1 MTSKEEV
8 AAVAQLLAQQL
19 MELATTEESLD
30 QFNRLML
37 SAQDTLIMHDRL
49 TADPNRGPDDVPD
62 ILAPLFE
69 IRYIGPE
76 VASAQVEPV
85 IIMEDGVPVGTFDP
99 STDTL
104 PEPIPLPEPDPSQAV
119 DLGELFDDSSAV
131 NAEEPPV
138 V

>member
-19 MELATTEESLD
+19 MQLATTEESLNE
-30 QFNRLML
+30 FNRLML

-69 IRYIGPE
+69 VRYIGPE

-119 DLGELFDDSSAV
+119 DPSELFDDSDVIYDEDSPLV
-131 NAEEPPV
+131 
-138 V
+138 